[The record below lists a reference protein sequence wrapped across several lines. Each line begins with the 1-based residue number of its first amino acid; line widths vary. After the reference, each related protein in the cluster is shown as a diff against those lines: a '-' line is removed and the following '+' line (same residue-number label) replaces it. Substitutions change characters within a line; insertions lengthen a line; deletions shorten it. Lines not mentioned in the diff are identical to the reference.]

1 MVPPKKR
8 SLPQLRN
15 PLVEPGLTP
24 EFDVLVERRRLGH
37 TSLNVKSGAVG
48 LSPSTSPANLGKF
61 DYAHL
66 RVPLPKSL
74 NGSGVHKPQKA
85 GLVPES
91 YFLMRRSSD
100 GFISATGM
108 FKVAFPWAS
117 NEEEKAEREYH
128 IQIAEPKTGEEVA
141 GNLWVHPDLALELAD
156 EYGLRPWIIALL
168 SDAPIERGNKL
179 DKAGEIATPP
189 TYPLSPEDK
198 KMFLEPDLPANTRA
212 RHLRST
218 SPSKQAKRQI
228 ATPRVK
234 GRRTKAQ
241 KAAEEAATKE
251 NGTRESAPLEP
262 TPSIADSDAP
272 ALEPPATEAPAS
284 EAPTSEAPADD
295 MVRVVVDEVVEK
307 VDDVETV
314 HTTVKVKMPST
325 HPDLPLPDTA
335 EGIIE
340 QAREMVEEG
349 RKLEAAKNAN
359 SKSLKRKVDEVEDA
373 EEAESSA
380 VQPAKKAK
388 TETAME
394 ATLKR
399 ERVKGRALVGIV
411 TALAVGAIVPYFI

>member
-1 MVPPKKR
+1 MVSAKKR
-8 SLPQLRN
+8 SLPQMRN

-48 LSPSTSPANLGKF
+48 LSPSTSPVNLGKF

-74 NGSGVHKPQKA
+74 SGSGIHKPQKA

-128 IQIAEPKTGEEVA
+128 IQKAEPKTGEEVA
-141 GNLWVHPDLALELAD
+141 GNLWVHPDIALELAD
-156 EYGLRPWIIALL
+156 EYGLRPWIVALL

-179 DKAGEIATPP
+179 DKVGEIATPP

-198 KMFLEPDLPANTRA
+198 KMFLEPDLPANGRA
-212 RHLRST
+212 RQLRSA
-218 SPSKQAKRQI
+218 SPSKTAQRKI
-228 ATPRVK
+228 ATPRGK
-234 GRRTKAQ
+234 GRRTKLQ
-241 KAAEEAATKE
+241 KAADEAVAKE
-251 NGTRESAPLEP
+251 NGIKASASLEP

-272 ALEPPATEAPAS
+272 VLEASAS
-284 EAPTSEAPADD
+284 EAPVDD
-295 MVRVVVDEVVEK
+295 AVPDDVVRVEVDEVVEK

-325 HPDLPLPDTA
+325 HPDLPLPDTP

-349 RKLEAAKNAN
+349 RRLEAAKSAN

-373 EEAESSA
+373 EEAESSV
-380 VQPAKKAK
+380 VQPAKKAR

-399 ERVKGRALVGIV
+399 ERVKSRALVGIV